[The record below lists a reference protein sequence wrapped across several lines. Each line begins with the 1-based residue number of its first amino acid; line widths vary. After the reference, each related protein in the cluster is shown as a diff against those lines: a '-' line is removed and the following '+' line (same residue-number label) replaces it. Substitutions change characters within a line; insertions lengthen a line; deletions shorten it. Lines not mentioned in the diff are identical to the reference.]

1 MDDKRK
7 IQEEN
12 EKLAEQ
18 QRQQIN
24 EQPKLDQNSVD
35 NNSNNISPFEVV
47 KKRIKNIINKLNM
60 NNSNEQIIGNV
71 LYECTKPEAT
81 ASNMLEMLDF
91 VAQQNCPDNIIKEL
105 GEIYED
111 IKEIIKAEQ
120 NKVPETVG
128 QIKTNESIEQN
139 QQQEKG
145 YARVRK
151 PMNLNNKA
159 KNNKGIFVILLFSV
173 IITIILI
180 LYLIIFK

>member
-1 MDDKRK
+1 M
-7 IQEEN
+7 
-12 EKLAEQ
+12 
-18 QRQQIN
+18 
-24 EQPKLDQNSVD
+24 
-35 NNSNNISPFEVV
+35 
-47 KKRIKNIINKLNM
+47 
-60 NNSNEQIIGNV
+60 
-71 LYECTKPEAT
+71 
-81 ASNMLEMLDF
+81 
-91 VAQQNCPDNIIKEL
+91 